1 MRVMISAWS
10 SVASVTSQVM
20 FSGLNT
26 EAMPSSSCTP

>member
-10 SVASVTSQVM
+10 SVLSVTSQVM
-20 FSGLNT
+20 PKGLNT